1 MHHKFFRQAHPIFA
15 LSEGEKATL
24 SRACPDV
31 SWLAP
36 TKSARRVHASHLWS
50 VMHAG

>member
-1 MHHKFFRQAHPIFA
+1 MHHKFFSQAHPLFA

-24 SRACPDV
+24 SR
-31 SWLAP
+31 LAP
-36 TKSARRVHASHLWS
+36 TKSARTVHASHLWS